1 MVNQGC
7 IASVKYLPV
16 HLYSHSLPPIM
27 PVQFPEDDAVRADI
41 LRQYHILDTEAE
53 TAFEDLAA
61 MAAQICQA
69 PVALIAFCR
78 GELGPKPNQRY
89 WIKALIGWNEPT
101 DRLQD
106 LSLFTSTLRQAE
118 GMVVP
123 DTRTD
128 VRFSD
133 DGIVAVA
140 DAPIRAYGGVP
151 LISPGGV
158 PLGVLAVMDWL
169 PRMVTDS
176 QMASLQALARQVVTQ
191 LELRRRTVA
200 LTDAIARHHQ
210 LEADQK
216 LFYTLTSDLVG
227 LLGFDGYLKVL
238 NPSWQKTLG
247 FTTAELMAK
256 PFLDFI
262 HPQDR
267 DKTLKP
273 IQKVVGGNH
282 QVMVESRCRHIDGSY
297 SLVTWNLAA
306 LSGRSLIYVSATPI
320 AQLGLLPNADIAADA
335 LTAASLLAAQNHH
348 CLVSMTDRNGT
359 ITYVNDRFCEMSWYT
374 RNELIGQNHR
384 RVNSGYH
391 PSEFFR
397 DLWETILSG
406 HTWHGEI
413 CNRTKNNLLCWIET
427 TIVPILNDQGVPE
440 CFVAIGT
447 DITERKH
454 TEDELTERSHLAEM
468 GAEIGR
474 ILSLG
479 GTVNELLSTCANLMA
494 RYMQV
499 PFVRLWTLNP
509 STRLLELQAAAGQHS
524 QPKEFHNLI
533 PLGISIIGFIAQ
545 SHQPYFTDSVTADVC
560 IGAKEWLKQESLQSF
575 TGYPLIV
582 EDRLMGVLAVFDHR
596 PMSQVMR
603 KTLGLV
609 ANNIA
614 VAIDRALAREE
625 LMSRREALLFRLA
638 SQIRDSLNLDEILET
653 TVNEIW
659 SLLQIDR
666 CHFLWCWTQEEQP
679 VLVITHEAR
688 DPQLPSFRGDYPDP
702 QAAILSRRILNL
714 EMVRVDNLAQGAEQ
728 RDPELRDVLEHMD
741 AMAQLMIPLETRSGR
756 LGAIV
761 CSHGYP
767 RVWGDSEVE
776 LLKAVVDQV
785 AIAIDQAELYSKS
798 RAAASAAETQA
809 QQLSDALQNLQQTQ
823 AQLIQTEKM
832 SSLGQM
838 VAGIAHEINNPVNF
852 INGNLVHANNY
863 TKDLLHLLRLY
874 QDYNP
879 TPSSEIQSA
888 LQAIDI
894 DFVSDDLPKLMSS
907 MKIGADRIRQI
918 VLSLRNFSRLD
929 EAEKKPVDIHDGID
943 STLLI
948 LQNRIKNCP
957 DGGVIQL
964 IKEYGHLPL
973 VECYAGQLNQVFMNI
988 FANAIDALENY
999 SEPRIITVRTEFI
1012 PHNGEQPKPAL
1023 WNGTTREIQAGTVA
1037 VFIRDNG
1044 PGMNAE
1050 TRDRLFDPFFTTKP
1064 VGKGTGLGLSI
1075 SYQIV
1080 VQKHNGTLECQ
1091 SELGRGTEFTVRI
1104 PTQQPDTADVWAY
1117 RGKP

>member
-1 MVNQGC
+1 
-7 IASVKYLPV
+7 
-16 HLYSHSLPPIM
+16 M
-27 PVQFPEDDAVRADI
+27 PVQLPEDDAVRADI

-53 TAFEDLAA
+53 TAFDDLVV

-69 PVALIAFCR
+69 PVALLAFVV
-78 GELGPKPNQRY
+78 GEARSNPVQQY
-89 WIKALIGWNEPT
+89 WIKSIMGWHEPT
-101 DRLQD
+101 LRLQD
-106 LSLFTSTLRQAE
+106 LSLFTSTLRQPE
-118 GMVVP
+118 GLVVP

-128 VRFSD
+128 IRFSD
-133 DGIVAVA
+133 DGIVATP
-140 DAPIRAYGGVP
+140 DDPIRAYGGVP
-151 LISPGGV
+151 VISPGGV

-169 PRMVTDS
+169 PRMFTVA
-176 QMASLQALARQVVTQ
+176 QVNSLQALARQVVAQ

-200 LTDAIARHHQ
+200 LTEAIARQHQ

-216 LFYTLTSDLVG
+216 LCHNLTADLVG
-227 LLGFDGYLKVL
+227 LLGFDGYLKSL
-238 NPSWQKTLG
+238 NPAWQKALG
-247 FTTAELMAK
+247 FTTAALMAK
-256 PFLDFI
+256 PFLDVI

-267 DKTLKP
+267 EKTLKQV
-273 IQKVVGGNH
+273 QKVIGGNH
-282 QVMVESRCRHIDGSY
+282 QVTVESRCRHADGSY
-297 SLVTWNLAA
+297 SLVNWNLAA
-306 LSGRSLIYVSATPI
+306 LPGRSLLYLSATPI
-320 AQLGLLPNADIAADA
+320 THLGHPIPLADHEMAAA
-335 LTAASLLAAQNHH
+335 TALLAAQNHH
-348 CLVSMTDRNGT
+348 CLVSITDRDGT
-359 ITYVNDRFCEMSWYT
+359 ITYVNDRFCELSWYT
-374 RNELIGQNHR
+374 REELIGQSHR
-384 RVNSGYH
+384 RINSGHH
-391 PSEFFR
+391 PAAFFR
-397 DLWETILSG
+397 DLWQTLLSG
-406 HTWHGEI
+406 HIWHGEI
-413 CNRTKNNLLCWIET
+413 CNRTKTNLLFWVET
-427 TIVPILNDQGVPE
+427 TIFPLVNPQGIPDA
-440 CFVAIGT
+440 FVAIGT

-454 TEDELTERSHLAEM
+454 TEAELTERSHLAEL
-468 GAEIGR
+468 GAEISYL
-474 ILSLG
+474 LSHG
-479 GTVNELLSTCANLMA
+479 GAVNELLSACANLLVSYLEM
-494 RYMQV
+494 

-509 STRLLELQAAAGQHS
+509 NTRLLELQAAAGQHS
-524 QPKEFHNLI
+524 HPKEFHTLI

-545 SHQPYFTDSVTADVC
+545 SRQPYFTDSVANDVC
-560 IGAKEWLKQESLQSF
+560 IGAREWTERETYQSF

-582 EDRLMGVLAVFDHR
+582 EDRLMGVLAVFDR
-596 PMSQVMR
+596 KPMSQAVR

-609 ANNIA
+609 ANTMA
-614 VAIDRALAREE
+614 VAIDRTLAREE

-638 SQIRDSLNLDEILET
+638 NQIRNSLNLDEILET

-666 CHFLWCWTQEEQP
+666 CHFLWCWTQSDP
-679 VLVITHEAR
+679 PTLVITHEAR
-688 DPQLPSFRGDYPDP
+688 DSRLPSFQGDYPAP
-702 QAAILSRRILNL
+702 QAAILSRRVLNL
-714 EMVRVDNLAQGAEQ
+714 EMVRVENLSQDPDQ
-728 RDPELRDVLEHMD
+728 QDPELREVLEHMD
-741 AMAQLMIPLETRSGR
+741 AMAQLMIPVETRSGR

-767 RVWGDSEVE
+767 RLWSDSEVE

-798 RAAASAAETQA
+798 RAAANAAETQA
-809 QQLSDALQNLQQTQ
+809 QQLSSALQNLQQTQ
-823 AQLIQTEKM
+823 SQLIQTEKM

-874 QDYNP
+874 QAYNP
-879 TPSSEIQSA
+879 TPNPEIQSA

-929 EAEKKPVDIHDGID
+929 EAEKKPVDIHEGIN

-964 IKEYGHLPL
+964 VKEYGRLPL

-988 FANAIDALENY
+988 FANAIDALENHPD
-999 SEPRIITVRTEFI
+999 PRIITVRTDFT
-1012 PHNGEQPKPAL
+1012 PQTQEQPKPAL
-1023 WNGTTREIQAGTVA
+1023 WNGTREVQPGVISVY
-1037 VFIRDNG
+1037 IRDNG

-1080 VQKHNGTLECQ
+1080 VQKHNGTLECN
-1091 SELGRGTEFTVRI
+1091 SELGQGTEFIVRI
-1104 PTQQPDTADVWAY
+1104 PTQQPDLMEAPT
-1117 RGKP
+1117 PC

>member
-1 MVNQGC
+1 
-7 IASVKYLPV
+7 
-16 HLYSHSLPPIM
+16 M

-41 LRQYHILDTEAE
+41 LRQYHILDTESE
-53 TAFEDLAA
+53 TAFDDLAA
-61 MAAQICQA
+61 MAAQICQS

-78 GELGPKPNQRY
+78 GESGSQPNQRY
-89 WIKALIGWNEPT
+89 WFKAVVGWNEPT
-101 DRLQD
+101 TSLQD
-106 LSLFTSTLRQAE
+106 LSLFTTTLRQAE
-118 GMVVP
+118 GLVVP

-133 DGIVAVA
+133 DGIVTAA
-140 DAPIRAYGGVP
+140 NSPIRAYSGVP
-151 LISPGGV
+151 LVSPGGV
-158 PLGVLAVMDWL
+158 SLGVLAVMDWL
-169 PRMVTDS
+169 PRMFTAS
-176 QMASLQALARQVVTQ
+176 QVMSLQALARQVISQ
-191 LELRRRTVA
+191 LELRRRTVV
-200 LTDAIARHHQ
+200 LTETIARHHQ
-210 LEADQK
+210 IEADQK
-216 LFYTLTSDLVG
+216 LFHNLTSDLVG
-227 LLGFDGYLKVL
+227 LLGFDGYLKNL
-238 NPSWQKTLG
+238 NPSWRRSLG
-247 FTTAELMAK
+247 FSNAELMAK

-262 HPQDR
+262 HPHDR
-267 DKTLKP
+267 EKVLKQ
-273 IQKVVGGNH
+273 IQKVIGGNH
-282 QVMVESRCRHIDGSY
+282 QVTVESRCRHTDGTY
-297 SLVTWNLAA
+297 SRVDWNLTA
-306 LSGRSLIYVSATPI
+306 LSGRSLIYLSATPHTH
-320 AQLGLLPNADIAADA
+320 LGHLPGPQSETDA
-335 LTAASLLAAQNHH
+335 TTTAALIAAQNQH
-348 CLVSMTDRNGT
+348 CVVSMTDRDGT
-359 ITYVNDRFCEMSWYT
+359 ITYVNDRFCEVSWYT
-374 RNELIGQNHR
+374 RDELIGQTHR
-384 RVNSGYH
+384 RINSGYH
-391 PSEFFR
+391 PPEFFQ
-397 DLWETILSG
+397 DLWKTITSG
-406 HTWHGEI
+406 HSWHGEI
-413 CNRTKNNLLCWIET
+413 CNRTKTNLLFWMET
-427 TIVPILNDQGVPE
+427 TIVPVPNDQGVPE
-440 CFVAIGT
+440 YYIAIAT

-454 TEDELTERSHLAEM
+454 TEDELKERSHLAEL
-468 GAEIGR
+468 GAEMGGV
-474 ILSLG
+474 LSHG
-479 GTVNELLSTCANLMA
+479 GVVNELLTSCANLMV
-494 RYMQV
+494 RYLHV

-509 STRLLELQAAAGQHS
+509 DTRLLELQAVAGHHS
-524 QPKEFHNLI
+524 QPKEFSSRI
-533 PLGISIIGFIAQ
+533 PLGISIVGFIAQ
-545 SHQPYFTDSVTADVC
+545 SHQPYFTDTVTNDVC
-560 IGAKEWLKQESLQSF
+560 IGAKDWLEREQLQSF

-582 EDRLMGVLAVFDHR
+582 EDRLLGVMALFDCK
-596 PMSQVMR
+596 PMSQAVR

-614 VAIDRALAREE
+614 VAIDRTLARAE

-666 CHFLWCWTQEEQP
+666 CHFLWCWPSQDAPT
-679 VLVITHEAR
+679 LVITHEAR
-688 DPQLPSFRGDYPDP
+688 DPKLPSFRGDYPEP
-702 QAAILSRRILNL
+702 QAAILARRILNL
-714 EMVRVDNLAQGAEQ
+714 EMVRVDNLTQEAEH
-728 RDPELRDVLEHMD
+728 RDPELQEVLEHMD
-741 AMAQLMIPLETRSGR
+741 ALAQIMIPLETRSGR

-761 CSHGYP
+761 CSHGYV
-767 RVWGDSEVE
+767 RLWSDSEIE
-776 LLKAVVDQV
+776 LLKAVADQV

-809 QQLSDALQNLQQTQ
+809 QQLSEALQNLQQTQ

-874 QDYNP
+874 QEHNP
-879 TPSSEIQSA
+879 SPTSEIQSA

-929 EAEKKPVDIHDGID
+929 EAEKKPVDVHEGIN

-948 LQNRIKNCP
+948 LQNRMKTCP

-999 SEPRIITVRTEFI
+999 GEPRIISVRTEFT
-1012 PHNGEQPKPAL
+1012 PQEDSTKPSS
-1023 WNGTTREIQAGTVA
+1023 WNGAKEIQPGTVT
-1037 VFIRDNG
+1037 VYIRDNG

-1080 VQKHNGTLECQ
+1080 VQKHNGSLECR
-1091 SELGRGTEFTVRI
+1091 SEPGQGTEFIVRI
-1104 PTQQPDTADVWAY
+1104 PTQQPDIVETPI
-1117 RGKP
+1117 RC